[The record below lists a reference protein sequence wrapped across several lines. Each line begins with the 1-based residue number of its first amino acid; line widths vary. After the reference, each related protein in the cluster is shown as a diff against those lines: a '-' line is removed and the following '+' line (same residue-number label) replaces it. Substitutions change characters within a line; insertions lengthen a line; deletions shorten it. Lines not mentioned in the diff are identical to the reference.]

1 MKKDRSSI
9 RRIVLQSFRCGLF
22 IVGGLLSETMTAQ
35 NRAVVFDRDFS
46 PAEGLVIPQEKPYR
60 DEICLNGFWDL
71 QCVAIPSSW
80 KSGSGIAPELSA
92 PKPDQWEKVKIK
104 IPSAI
109 NVNDW
114 GREAVRSVKEH
125 SVRMRRDQSP
135 FQVIRNIGYIPVW
148 DGCAVTSG
156 FLRIGSKSGFCF
168 ISKLLREIV

>member
-60 DEICLNGFWDL
+60 DEVCLNGFWDL
-71 QCVAIPSSW
+71 QCVAVPSSW

-114 GREAVRSVKEH
+114 G
-125 SVRMRRDQSP
+125 SP
-135 FQVIRNIGYIPVW
+135 SLLVHW
-148 DGCAVTSG
+148 S
-156 FLRIGSKSGFCF
+156 LRTYVG
-168 ISKLLREIV
+168 